1 MADVLAFIWVENVP
15 WKTEKNKNKDP
26 SVSEKERKMAKQDA
40 EMKEASQKNDTESE
54 EPQAEVSKEEKERLV
69 LEGESKSG
77 VLRFDIEVV
86 LTDRS
91 MW

>member
-1 MADVLAFIWVENVP
+1 
-15 WKTEKNKNKDP
+15 
-26 SVSEKERKMAKQDA
+26 MAKQDA

-77 VLRFDIEVV
+77 MLCFDIEGRFNRQKHVII
-86 LTDRS
+86 LFSPMNFHITNGCFIKAP
-91 MW
+91 WFI